1 MEDNISISFN
11 KSQDDIPVLTV
22 FKKYD
27 PLLGPSTISVLN
39 CITGDDAVDIYKKL
53 TGKRKGKRNG
63 R

>member
-1 MEDNISISFN
+1 MDGNIFISFD

-22 FKKYD
+22 FKKYE

-53 TGKRKGKRNG
+53 TGKRER
-63 R
+63 

>member
-1 MEDNISISFN
+1 MEDNIFISFD

-27 PLLGPSTISVLN
+27 QLLGSSTISVLN

-53 TGKRKGKRNG
+53 TGKRKG
-63 R
+63 

>member
-1 MEDNISISFN
+1 MDGNIFISFD

-22 FKKYD
+22 FKKYE

-53 TGKRKGKRNG
+53 KGKRVNDDEI
-63 R
+63 